1 VNEGIATEKGNAMA
15 LRAFKVLTFDVV
27 GTLIDFERGI
37 LNYLRGVSG
46 VDAGKLSDDAILD
59 GYRRHRGN
67 TPTQRFPD
75 DLVRV
80 YGAMAH
86 ELGLPQGAGL
96 AEGFRDSIKEWPAF
110 PDSVEALKRLRARY
124 RLVAMTNAQRWAL
137 DHMEKTLGSPFHDTV
152 TVDEA
157 RCEKPDPVFFG
168 FTRGRLSVASF
179 VLEDIL
185 HVAQS
190 QYHDIGVARSLGYK
204 VCWIERR
211 KGLKGSGGTLEAKHT
226 KPDYHSGTLAE
237 LADAMDAEG

>member
-1 VNEGIATEKGNAMA
+1 M
-15 LRAFKVLTFDVV
+15 LRNFKVLTFDVV
-27 GTLIDFERGI
+27 GTLIDFERGM
-37 LNYLRGVSG
+37 LNYIRQVSRADEG
-46 VDAGKLSDDAILD
+46 SLGDDAILD
-59 GYRRHRGN
+59 CYRRHRGN
-67 TPTQRFPD
+67 APTERFPD

-80 YGAMAH
+80 YSAMAPD
-86 ELGLPQGAGL
+86 LGLPPTPAA
-96 AEGFRDSIKEWPAF
+96 AEGFRDSIIRWPAF

-137 DHMEKTLGSPFHDTV
+137 DHLETTLGEPFHDTV

-168 FTRGRLSVASF
+168 FTRGRLSVEGH

-190 QYHDIGVARSLGYK
+190 QYHDIGVARSLGYT

-211 KGLKGSGGTLEAKHT
+211 KGLKGSGGTLEAKRT
-226 KPDYHSGTLAE
+226 KPDYHFGSLAE
-237 LADAMDAEG
+237 LADAVDAEG

>member
-1 VNEGIATEKGNAMA
+1 M
-15 LRAFKVLTFDVV
+15 LRTFKVLTFDVV
-27 GTLIDFERGI
+27 GTLIDFERGM
-37 LNYLRGVSG
+37 LNYLREVSRA
-46 VDAGKLSDDAILD
+46 DERKLNDDAILD
-59 GYRRHRGN
+59 CYRRHRGN
-67 TPTQRFPD
+67 APTKRFPD

-80 YGAMAH
+80 YSAMAPD
-86 ELGLPQGAGL
+86 LGLPAGAAA
-96 AEGFRDSIKEWPAF
+96 AEGFRHSITSWPAF
-110 PDSVEALKRLRARY
+110 TDSVEALRRLRARY

-137 DHMEKTLGSPFHDTV
+137 DHMEKTLGEPFHDTV

-168 FTRGRLSVASF
+168 FTRGRLSVEGY

-190 QYHDIGVARSLGYK
+190 QYHDIGVARELGYT

-226 KPDYHSGTLAE
+226 KPDYHFATLAE
-237 LADAMDAEG
+237 LADAIDAEG